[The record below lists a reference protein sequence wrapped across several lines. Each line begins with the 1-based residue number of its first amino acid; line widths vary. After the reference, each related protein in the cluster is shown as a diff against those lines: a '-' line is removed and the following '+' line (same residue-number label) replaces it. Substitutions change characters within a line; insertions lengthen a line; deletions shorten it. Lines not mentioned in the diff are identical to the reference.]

1 MNDNG
6 NNPFNNGN
14 SSNDDERRHA
24 DWVPS
29 DAIASLAAERQVH
42 PEETEEDTARRLL
55 KENVD
60 RAVLGIVHISQHGS
74 NEKMRFDA
82 SKYIVERVLGK
93 AGEEATTEQNPIEEF
108 LNKIEAAANSGSS
121 SSSSPKGD

>member
-1 MNDNG
+1 MNDND
-6 NNPFNNGN
+6 NNPFDNGD
-14 SSNDDERRHA
+14 SSDDERRHA
-24 DWVPS
+24 NWIPS

-60 RAVLGIVHISQHGS
+60 RAVLGIVHISQHGGS
-74 NEKMRFDA
+74 EKIRFDA

-93 AGEEATTEQNPIEEF
+93 AGEEVAAEQNPIEEF

-121 SSSSPKGD
+121 SSSSSEGD